1 MLAIANLAIDSI
13 NASFE
18 ASTKL
23 LEINPS
29 FEPDLFDP
37 PGFIQIINS
46 IKTTASALLVTS
58 VSKKAENVLK
68 APATVIIITEE
79 EIINRGYID
88 VEQVFHDLPGFDI
101 SKGQGANY
109 SNLYQRGYRS
119 IMTDRTLLL
128 VDGVE
133 QNDLVS
139 DNAQISRQYPLQT
152 LNVLK

>member
-1 MLAIANLAIDSI
+1 M
-13 NASFE
+13 
-18 ASTKL
+18 
-23 LEINPS
+23 
-29 FEPDLFDP
+29 
-37 PGFIQIINS
+37 
-46 IKTTASALLVTS
+46 
-58 VSKKAENVLK
+58 SKKAENVLK

-139 DNAQISRQYPLQT
+139 DNAQISRQYPLSNIKRIEVIYGPAST
-152 LNVLK
+152 MYGANAFVGVVNIVTKTND